1 MKRVSST
8 NIVLE
13 ALQDL
18 HAQEQIVTREAIA
31 ALTGLKEAVVDD
43 RLKHLVGEG
52 LVARVQRGIY
62 VPVEQH
68 PPARHISKTIL
79 PDGTVKIDIGDQVLT
94 LTPREDR
101 MLANLQAGVA
111 LHSASIEIGHQAAL
125 MSGTLNSRL
134 NRLERMLCRVGDGL
148 AEGKEVTAAAGQ
160 NQLELQ

>member
-18 HAQEQIVTREAIA
+18 HSQEQIVTREAIA
-31 ALTGLKEAVVDD
+31 VLTGLKEGVVDD
-43 RLKHLVGEG
+43 RLKHLVNEG
-52 LVARVQRGIY
+52 LAARVQRGVY

-101 MLANLQAGVA
+101 MLANLQAGVT
-111 LHSASIEIGHQAAL
+111 LQSASVELGHQTAL
-125 MSGTLNSRL
+125 MTGAMNSRL
-134 NRLERMLCRVGDGL
+134 NRLERILCRVGDG
-148 AEGKEVTAAAGQ
+148 VSVGQ
-160 NQLELQ
+160 DVAPGADQRVLDV